1 VTDCSPETL
10 KRNVLKAYNTA
21 QLLIRQALKLQNE
34 MTYLSYAP
42 HFVCRSLLTAA
53 TITLSVLLSEHMRDV
68 PLHSKQFTMQEAI
81 SAIRMCSIHEGDLPS
96 RASNM
101 IERYWSLNQM
111 LPPLDIPIKEV
122 RNYSNRLGTSLAFD
136 CLRRWKRDIERNRP
150 QPNPVKRQPDGTPG
164 QCSCHGAPSHPR
176 TVGHWLLTRV
186 YPRRADQSRSHPAR
200 DCAAH

>member
-1 VTDCSPETL
+1 MPVTDFSPEML

-21 QLLIRQALKLQNE
+21 QLLVRQALKLQNE
-34 MTYLSYAP
+34 LAYLSYAP

-53 TITLSVLLSEHMRDV
+53 TVTLSVLLSEHMRDM
-68 PLHSKQFTMQEAI
+68 PLQTKQFTMQEAI
-81 SAIRMCSIHEGDLPS
+81 SAIRMCSILDGDLPS

-101 IERYWSLNQM
+101 IERYWSLNQL

-164 QCSCHGAPSHPR
+164 RHTSPGR
-176 TVGHWLLTRV
+176 TSVSSVT
-186 YPRRADQSRSHPAR
+186 
-200 DCAAH
+200 AH